1 MSENVLPVL
10 SPGSLM
16 VSYLMF
22 KPLSHFEFIFVR
34 GVRVCSSEYIYYYY
48 YCFHSNF
55 DLYRML

>member
-34 GVRVCSSEYIYYYY
+34 GVRVRSSEYIYYYY
-48 YCFHSNF
+48 CFYSNF
-55 DLYRML
+55 DLYQML